1 MAFRLF
7 IESSQGRRRGRRPRP
22 QRIDDY
28 AAHFHHHPWRDAQLA
43 LTPRLL
49 RRLGDGVGGTADDGD
64 ESSEADA
71 ERAIAAN
78 DYVGSVSEAPR
89 CVVLID
95 ARGAVAEALRI
106 DVGAAR
112 RVILNM
118 RRICDDAKLGETA
131 LDAHWEADQLRCSFG
146 RCSVGLAFCARVV
159 AIVGP
164 GCRAALHFS
173 EDAVATEYPSGR
185 PHGEA
190 WNVVCDLVERVASD
204 EPRCCVSDACRDR
217 LRQEGLDDDDEA
229 WTRVEGG
236 YLRAPWPS
244 LSLPRHSCDVDM
256 EEPVERV
263 VVVAMVYFDASLKST
278 SRLYVERRRA
288 LDVLEA
294 ALTSKG
300 GRRAMGSDTLYI
312 FDACVSR
319 ALDAVLASRKA
330 LQGVKAGFGISRGPV
345 YEGEVLAGSCVGVA
359 ARLCAQHGVLLSQRA
374 ADALDPDLFVGL
386 RTVPVFLQGSDSSG
400 VLEEFCQVL
409 C

>member
-49 RRLGDGVGGTADDGD
+49 RRLGDGVGGTDDDGD

-95 ARGAVAEALRI
+95 ARGAVSEALMNDI
-106 DVGAAR
+106 GGAH

-118 RRICDDAKLGETA
+118 RSICDDTKLKETA

-146 RCSVGLAFCARVV
+146 RCGIALAFCARVV
-159 AIVGP
+159 AMVGP

-185 PHGEA
+185 PHGES
-190 WNVVCDLVERVASD
+190 WNVVSDLVECIAAD

-217 LRQEGLDDDDEA
+217 LQREGLDDDDEA
-229 WTRVEGG
+229 WTRIEGG

-244 LSLPRHSCDVDM
+244 LSLPRHSCDVVCQA
-256 EEPVERV
+256 PVERV

-278 SRLYVERRRA
+278 SRLYVERRQA
-288 LDVLEA
+288 LHVLDE

-312 FDACVSR
+312 FDAGVSR

-330 LQGVKAGFGISRGPV
+330 LEGVKAGFGVARGPIF
-345 YEGEVLAGSCVGVA
+345 EGQVVAGAPVGVA

-374 ADALDPDLFVGL
+374 ADALDPDQLSQL

>member
-7 IESSQGRRRGRRPRP
+7 IESSQGRRRGRRPPP

-28 AAHFHHHPWRDAQLA
+28 AAHFHHHPWQDAQLS

-49 RRLGDGVGGTADDGD
+49 KRLGDGVGGTADDGD

-71 ERAIAAN
+71 ERAIASH

-95 ARGAVAEALRI
+95 ARGAVSEALTI

-112 RVILNM
+112 RVILRV

-146 RCSVGLAFCARVV
+146 RCGIALAFCARVV
-159 AIVGP
+159 ATVGP
-164 GCRAALHFS
+164 GCRAALHFG

-190 WNVVCDLVERVASD
+190 WNVVSELVECVSLD

-217 LRQEGLDDDDEA
+217 LKLEGLDDDDA
-229 WTRVEGG
+229 WTRIEGG

-244 LSLPRHSCDVDM
+244 LSLPVHSCDVVCQK
-256 EEPVERV
+256 PAERV
-263 VVVAMVYFDASLKST
+263 VVVAMLYFDASLRST

-330 LQGVKAGFGISRGPV
+330 LESIKAGFGVARGPV
-345 YEGEVLAGSCVGVA
+345 YEGVVAGSCVGVA
-359 ARLCAQHGVLLSQRA
+359 ARLCSQHGVLLSKPA
-374 ADALDPDLFVGL
+374 AGALEPDQLSQL

>member
-7 IESSQGRRRGRRPRP
+7 VESSRGRRRGRRPRP
-22 QRIDDY
+22 PRIDAY
-28 AAHFHHHPWRDAQLA
+28 AAHFHHHPWQDASLE
-43 LTPRLL
+43 LTPRL
-49 RRLGDGVGGTADDGD
+49 RKRLGDGVGGTADDGD
-64 ESSEADA
+64 ESGEADA
-71 ERAIAAN
+71 ERAVAAN

-95 ARGAVAEALRI
+95 AKGCVEEALKS

-112 RVILNM
+112 RVILRL

-159 AIVGP
+159 AIMGT

-173 EDAVATEYPSGR
+173 SDAVATEYPSGR
-185 PHGEA
+185 PHGDS
-190 WNVVCDLVERVASD
+190 WNVLCELVECVSLD

-217 LRQEGLDDDDEA
+217 LKLEGLDDDEA
-229 WTRVEGG
+229 WTRIEGG

-263 VVVAMVYFDASLKST
+263 VVVAMLYFDASLRST

-294 ALTSKG
+294 ALSKGG
-300 GRRAMGSDTLYI
+300 GRRAAGSDTLYI

-319 ALDAVLASRKA
+319 ALEAVLASRKA
-330 LQGVKAGFGISRGPV
+330 LEGIKAGFGVARGLV
-345 YEGEVLAGSCVGVA
+345 FEGAVVAGSCVGVA
-359 ARLCAQHGVLLSQRA
+359 ARVCSQHGILLSQRA
-374 ADALDPDLFVGL
+374 ADALDPDQLGGL

>member
-22 QRIDDY
+22 QRIDAY
-28 AAHFHHHPWRDAQLA
+28 AAHFHHHPWQDASLQLA
-43 LTPRLL
+43 PRL
-49 RRLGDGVGGTADDGD
+49 RKRLGDGVGGTSDDGD

-89 CVVLID
+89 CVVFID
-95 ARGAVAEALRI
+95 ARGAVAEALKF

-112 RVILNM
+112 RVILRL
-118 RRICDDAKLGETA
+118 RRICDDAKLEETA

-146 RCSVGLAFCARVV
+146 RCGIALAFCARVV
-159 AIVGP
+159 AMMGA

-173 EDAVATEYPSGR
+173 EDAVATDYPSGR
-185 PHGEA
+185 PHGA
-190 WNVVCDLVERVASD
+190 SWNVLCELVECVPAD

-217 LRQEGLDDDDEA
+217 LKREGLDDDDEA
-229 WTRVEGG
+229 WTRIEGG

-244 LSLPRHSCDVDM
+244 LSLPRHSCDVVHQ
-256 EEPVERV
+256 EPVERV
-263 VVVAMVYFDASLKST
+263 VVVAMLYFDASLKST

-330 LQGVKAGFGISRGPV
+330 LEGIKAGFGVARGPI
-345 YEGEVLAGSCVGVA
+345 YEGEFVAGEPVGVA
-359 ARLCAQHGVLLSQRA
+359 ARLCAQHGVLLSKPA
-374 ADALDPDLFVGL
+374 AEALEPDLLGGL
-386 RTVPVFLQGSDSSG
+386 RTVPVFLQGSDSLG